1 MTFNRVD
8 FRNKSGRTFSNA
20 LPDNADVVITCP
32 LTFIHMPTHLTF
44 NNIYIPA
51 GAETLYLSGAGASAA
66 ADGTWGNMEQQT
78 VNIFEKFKATLEEQ
92 GWSMSDIVQVR
103 IFGVAGADGEFDFE
117 GINNGYLQFFGTE
130 ANPTKPVR
138 TTVVVADLVN
148 DNWLVEIEIRASR
161 MPK

>member
-1 MTFNRVD
+1 MNTLIKAVSLTTALVASAFATGASAQEIVRTGESRV
-8 FRNKSGRTFSNA
+8 
-20 LPDNADVVITCP
+20 L
-32 LTFIHMPTHLTF
+32 F

-103 IFGVAGADGEFDFE
+103 IFGVAGPDGEFDFD

>member
-1 MTFNRVD
+1 MKTLFKTVCLTTALAATLFTATASAQEIVRTGESRV
-8 FRNKSGRTFSNA
+8 
-20 LPDNADVVITCP
+20 L
-32 LTFIHMPTHLTF
+32 F

-66 ADGTWGNMEQQT
+66 ADGSWGNMEQQT

-103 IFGVAGADGEFDFE
+103 IFGVAGPDGEFDFD
-117 GINNGYLQFFGTE
+117 GINSGYLQFFGTE

-138 TTVVVADLVN
+138 TTVVAAEAIVFMGGAGKN
-148 DNWLVEIEIRASR
+148 KGIR
-161 MPK
+161 

>member
-1 MTFNRVD
+1 
-8 FRNKSGRTFSNA
+8 
-20 LPDNADVVITCP
+20 
-32 LTFIHMPTHLTF
+32 
-44 NNIYIPA
+44 
-51 GAETLYLSGAGASAA
+51 
-66 ADGTWGNMEQQT
+66 MEQQT

-148 DNWLVEIEIRASR
+148 ENWLVEIEIRASR

>member
-1 MTFNRVD
+1 MKTLFKTVCLTTALAATLFTATASAQEIVRTGESRVLFD
-8 FRNKSGRTFSNA
+8 
-20 LPDNADVVITCP
+20 
-32 LTFIHMPTHLTF
+32 
-44 NNIYIPA
+44 NIYIPA

-66 ADGTWGNMEQQT
+66 ADGSWGNMEQQT

-103 IFGVAGADGEFDFE
+103 IFGVAGPDGEFDFD
-117 GINNGYLQFFGTE
+117 GINSGYLQFFGTE

-148 DNWLVEIEIRASR
+148 ENWLVEIEIRASR
-161 MPK
+161 MPN